1 MIFNSKK
8 KELEERSHIMK
19 DFKKNQ
25 QVLEEEIRDKST
37 VLLNLYQYESQKIR
51 WYSPSFLSI
60 NG

>member
-8 KELEERSHIMK
+8 KELEERDHIMK

-51 WYSPSFLSI
+51 
-60 NG
+60 

>member
-8 KELEERSHIMK
+8 KELEDRSHIMK

-51 WYSPSFLSI
+51 
-60 NG
+60 